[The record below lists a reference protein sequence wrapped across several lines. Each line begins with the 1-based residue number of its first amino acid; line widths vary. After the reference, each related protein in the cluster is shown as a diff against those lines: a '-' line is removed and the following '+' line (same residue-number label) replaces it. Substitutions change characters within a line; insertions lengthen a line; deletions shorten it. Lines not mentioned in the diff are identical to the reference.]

1 MLDTLAGI
9 VIGVFL
15 LTVASKGKT
24 SEMIA
29 LAKRDKA
36 FLQWALAVGILVYL
50 RGFPAL
56 AGPVKWLI
64 GMAFLGLF
72 LSKYQDIEKNARTF
86 WDSLGAQ

>member
-24 SEMIA
+24 SEMVA
-29 LAKRDKA
+29 LAKRDKT

-50 RGFPAL
+50 RGIPAL
-56 AGPVKWLI
+56 AEPVKWVI
-64 GMAFLGLF
+64 AMAFLGLF
-72 LSKYQDIEKNARTF
+72 LNKYPEIVKNARTF
-86 WDSLGAQ
+86 WDSLGA

>member
-9 VIGVFL
+9 IIGVFL

-24 SEMIA
+24 PEMVA

-50 RGFPAL
+50 RGIPAL
-56 AGPVKWLI
+56 AEPVKWLI
-64 GMAFLGLF
+64 GLSFLGLF
-72 LSKYQDIEKNARTF
+72 LGKYSDIEKNARIF
-86 WDSLGAQ
+86 WDSLGG

>member
-24 SEMIA
+24 SEMVA

-50 RGFPAL
+50 RGIPAL
-56 AGPVKWLI
+56 AEPVKWLI
-64 GMAFLGLF
+64 GLAFLGLF
-72 LSKYQDIEKNARTF
+72 LAKYPEIEKNARIF
-86 WDSLGAQ
+86 WDSLGG